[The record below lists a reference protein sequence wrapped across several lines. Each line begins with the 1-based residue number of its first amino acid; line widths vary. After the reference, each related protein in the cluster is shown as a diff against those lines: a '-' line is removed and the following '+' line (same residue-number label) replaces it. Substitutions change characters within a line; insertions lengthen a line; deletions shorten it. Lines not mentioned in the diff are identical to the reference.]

1 MLFAFCQQGSII
13 IYSEKGFSMVKNDI
27 LVSVVIPTYKRPV
40 YLKRCIDSVINQTHP
55 NIEIIV
61 VDDNN
66 PMTDARK
73 ETEQLM
79 RAYAGIDNITYLK
92 HDHNKNGS
100 AARNTGWRYAHGKYI
115 TFIDDDDAIACTKIE
130 KQVECLEHLDS
141 SWGACYTG
149 YRLFKEHGDPQISS
163 EKRSG
168 DCYVAALMN
177 TMFMGSGSNLFL
189 RKSVVDE
196 INGYD
201 ESFIRNQDIEF
212 LVRVT
217 EKYKLAYVDEVLLTI
232 YQEGERPNRS
242 FEQLES
248 ISLHYLSKF
257 KERIDLLEPDDK
269 ERVYSVISL
278 ERCRGAFYKK
288 KYLEGLEILKENKVK
303 LKYQVKY
310 CIYLLHRKVTGKSYG
325 FDGH

>member
-1 MLFAFCQQGSII
+1 
-13 IYSEKGFSMVKNDI
+13 MVKKDI
-27 LVSVVIPTYKRPV
+27 LVSVVIPTYNRPI
-40 YLKRCIDSVINQTHP
+40 YLKRCIDSVINQTYK

-61 VDDNN
+61 VDDND
-66 PMTDARK
+66 PKTDARR
-73 ETEQLM
+73 ETERVM
-79 RAYAGIDNITYLK
+79 SAYADIDNITYLR
-92 HDHNKNGS
+92 HECNKNGS
-100 AARNTGWRYAHGKYI
+100 AARNTGWRYSHGKYI
-115 TFIDDDDAIACTKIE
+115 TFVDDDDVIECRKIE

-163 EKRSG
+163 EKRFG
-168 DCYVAALMN
+168 DCYVAALMR

-212 LVRVT
+212 LVRVL
-217 EKYKLAYVDEVLLTI
+217 EKYKLAHVDEMLLTI

-242 FEQLES
+242 YEQLES
-248 ISLHYLSKF
+248 VSEHYLSKF
-257 KERIDLLEPDDK
+257 KKRIDVLNREDR

-278 ERCRGAFYKK
+278 ERCRVAFYKK
-288 KYLEGLEILKENKVK
+288 KYWKGLKLLKDNKVK
-303 LKYQVKY
+303 LKYVVKY
-310 CIYLLHRKVTGKSYG
+310 CKYLLHRKLTGKSYG
-325 FDGH
+325 FDGL